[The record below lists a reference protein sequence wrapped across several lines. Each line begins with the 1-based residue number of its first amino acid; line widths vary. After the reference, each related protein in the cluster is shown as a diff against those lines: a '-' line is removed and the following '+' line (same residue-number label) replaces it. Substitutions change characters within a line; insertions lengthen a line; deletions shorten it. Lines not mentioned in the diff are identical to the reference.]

1 MITIQGEKVKQTIS
15 SLKFR
20 PLTCYQ
26 DNDIQKL
33 KTPNTCE
40 MSIKLRIIL
49 IQITL
54 RLNSFFP

>member
-33 KTPNTCE
+33 KHQTHVRCLL
-40 MSIKLRIIL
+40 S
-49 IQITL
+49 
-54 RLNSFFP
+54 